1 MSVLDFVQ
9 QAKDFTLEERSEI
22 VAAKQQ
28 QLFEQRNRNEIR
40 RDENFILEIWL
51 PDVDAASAK
60 TILERMKQR
69 KPMHIDFRIL
79 RGTIL

>member
-22 VAAKQQ
+22 VAAIQQ
-28 QLFEQRNRNEIR
+28 QLFEQRNRNAIR
-40 RDENFILEIWL
+40 RDENSILEIWS

-69 KPMHIDFRIL
+69 K
-79 RGTIL
+79 

>member
-22 VAAKQQ
+22 VAAIQQ
-28 QLFEQRNRNEIR
+28 QLFEQRNQNETNR
-40 RDENFILEIWL
+40 SENSILEIWS
-51 PDVDAASAK
+51 PDVDATSAR

-69 KPMHIDFRIL
+69 K
-79 RGTIL
+79 

>member
-22 VAAKQQ
+22 VAAIQQ
-28 QLFEQRNRNEIR
+28 QLFEQRNRNETNR
-40 RDENFILEIWL
+40 SENSILEIWL

-60 TILERMKQR
+60 TILERMKQH
-69 KPMHIDFRIL
+69 KPMHSGYKGLWRDE
-79 RGTIL
+79 

>member
-9 QAKDFTLEERSEI
+9 QAKEFTLEERSEI
-22 VAAKQQ
+22 VAAIQQ

-40 RDENFILEIWL
+40 RDENSILEIWS

-60 TILERMKQR
+60 SILDRTKQR
-69 KPMHIDFRIL
+69 KPMHSRYEGCW
-79 RGTIL
+79 RNK

>member
-22 VAAKQQ
+22 VAAIQQ
-28 QLFEQRNRNEIR
+28 QLFEQRNRNTIR
-40 RDENFILEIWL
+40 RDENSILEIWS

-60 TILERMKQR
+60 TILKRMKQR
-69 KPMHIDFRIL
+69 KP
-79 RGTIL
+79 